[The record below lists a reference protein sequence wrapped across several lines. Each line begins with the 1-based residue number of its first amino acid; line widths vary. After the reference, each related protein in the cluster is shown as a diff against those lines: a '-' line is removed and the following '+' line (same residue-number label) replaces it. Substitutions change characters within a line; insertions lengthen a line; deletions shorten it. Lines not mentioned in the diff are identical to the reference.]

1 MRDFDFDQSLE
12 YNELVKQYDKLN
24 DLSVYI
30 QRMEIEGEI
39 SRLDTISR
47 LTYIIEEK
55 AMKLLK
61 DIEKET
67 K

>member
-1 MRDFDFDQSLE
+1 MRDFDFDQSVE
-12 YNELVKQYDKLN
+12 YNELVKQYDNLN
-24 DLSVYI
+24 ELSVYI

-47 LTYIIEEK
+47 VTYILEEK
-55 AMKLLK
+55 AMKLLEN
-61 DIEKET
+61 IEKVT